1 MVSPFLQIFCALF
14 SGIIQSLAIANELL
28 PLGSPLLALLC
39 LIPMYKACYAAKTY
53 AQSFWL
59 FFIQI
64 LTVHLLSSYWLA
76 NFHGYAVFTLGA
88 SAAGTAVQGGLC
100 GILSHAYPHR
110 IAQNESER
118 QLKECAGAAPTAP
131 CKRAVWFCASWVL
144 HEFVKSTKAMGYPWG
159 TISMAAYKWKI
170 LTQIADITGVWGI
183 SFLFAFASCAL
194 AEGIHILCIRGGSQC
209 SASFAGYK
217 ILLKQTA
224 TLFVLCALYGALQYA
239 IPRHVVKEFNAVIV
253 QQNVDPWEAGD
264 QESIDIS
271 KRLTR
276 AALGDLSKNGKS
288 ADLIVWSE
296 GVLSKSFPSGQSYYS
311 KFPKD
316 ESLTSFIKSCDTPL
330 LAGGSVAIER
340 SPTRRRNLNA
350 ALLFDTD
357 GILAGFYGKMQLVP
371 FAEKIPYSENPLME
385 TIMRE
390 VVGFRSSLS
399 SGVQHVVFTIPINA
413 NKHLDTPLDWQRER
427 TATVILDENGKGDVV
442 EREKFLHNDK
452 ANPLSSVTFS
462 APICFEDAFPAVCSK
477 LFAQG
482 SEVFV
487 NITNDS
493 WSKTRSAEI
502 QHFVAAS
509 YLATEFRTT
518 LVRCA
523 NSGYSVVVN
532 PAGKLIVDLPLFTE
546 SSCGTSIPV
555 YERRATFYFVFGDW
569 LAWLCVLCVLA
580 FCVCE
585 CVSLY
590 LPPSPATRGKR
601 KIKDTSTSCVSN
613 VHSLLCTIR

>member
-1 MVSPFLQIFCALF
+1 MVSPVLQVFCALF
-14 SGIIQSLAIANELL
+14 SGFIQSLSIPNELL
-28 PLGSPLLALLC
+28 PLGSPLLALIC
-39 LIPMYKACYAAKTY
+39 LAPMYKAFYATKTY

-100 GILSHAYPHR
+100 GILSQAYPHR
-110 IAQNESER
+110 IARNEGER
-118 QLKECAGAAPTAP
+118 RLKEAAGVSPNAPF
-131 CKRAVWFCASWVL
+131 KRATWFCASWGM

-159 TISMAAYKWKI
+159 TLSMAAYKWKI
-170 LTQIADITGVWGI
+170 LVQIADITGVWGVT
-183 SFLFAFASCAL
+183 FLFAFASCVL
-194 AEGIHILCIRGGSQC
+194 AEGAHLLCFRGGGQHC
-209 SASFAGYK
+209 GALAGYK
-217 ILLKQTA
+217 LVLKA
-224 TLFVLCALYGALQYA
+224 AVHLFALCALYGALQY
-239 IPRHVVKEFNAVIV
+239 ILPRHVVKQFNAVIV

-264 QESIDIS
+264 QQSIDIS

-276 AALGDLSKNGKS
+276 SALGELSAQGKK

-296 GVLSKSFPSGQSYYS
+296 GVLSKSFPSGTSYYA

-316 ESLTSFIKSCDTPL
+316 ESLVSFIKSCETPL
-330 LAGGSVAIER
+330 LAGGTVAAER
-340 SPTRRRNLNA
+340 SPQRRRNLNA
-350 ALLFDTD
+350 ALLFGTD
-357 GILAGFYGKMQLVP
+357 GELAGFYAKIQLVP
-371 FAEKIPYSENPLME
+371 FAEKIPYSETPLME
-385 TIMRE
+385 TIMRK

-399 SGVQHVVFTIPINA
+399 SGFQHVVFSIPINA
-413 NKHLDTPLDWQRER
+413 NKSLDAPLDWGREK
-427 TATVILDENGKGDVV
+427 TATVVLDKNGKGEAKV
-442 EREKFLHNDK
+442 RESFLHNS
-452 ANPLSSVTFS
+452 AESPLSRVTFS
-462 APICFEDAFPAVCSK
+462 SPICFEDAFPAVCSK

-509 YLATEFRTT
+509 YLAIEFRTT

-523 NSGYSVVVN
+523 NSGYSVVLN
-532 PAGKLIVDLPLFTE
+532 PAGKLVADLPLFTE
-546 SSCGTSIPV
+546 TSCALSIPV
-555 YERRATFYFVFGDW
+555 YARRATFYFVFGDW

-580 FCVCE
+580 FCAYE
-585 CVSLY
+585 GALLY
-590 LPPSPATRGKR
+590 LPPCAPGGKR
-601 KIKDTSTSCVSN
+601 KRKG
-613 VHSLLCTIR
+613 SLDLPAVAHTLFSKA